1 MQFHGFNL
9 ILIFIFKDESVF
21 KMEAP
26 FNLNNYQHG
35 LILYNGTI
43 PKSFNSKLETE
54 LLILDHP
61 ISEFD
66 QKSSKYKVEWDHQK
80 CDTDQIQD
88 PVIGKT
94 VYHKV
99 SSGMRARIWSSYD
112 YVWVARLEITKLL
125 SNDLIQGHS
134 KLLKG
139 SNNSINPSIIAPS

>member
-1 MQFHGFNL
+1 M
-9 ILIFIFKDESVF
+9 F

-66 QKSSKYKVEWDHQK
+66 QKSSRYKVEWDNQK
-80 CDTDQIQD
+80 CNTDKTED
-88 PVIGKT
+88 PIIGKT

-99 SSGMRARIWSSYD
+99 SNRMLL
-112 YVWVARLEITKLL
+112 YVLL
-125 SNDLIQGHS
+125 NA
-134 KLLKG
+134 LL
-139 SNNSINPSIIAPS
+139 NALLHAYN